1 MHNANAYTF
10 EHADTN
16 DDSNSNLHAYSKPE
30 PYARSAP

>member
-16 DDSNSNLHAYSKPE
+16 DDSNLHAYSKPE